1 LASTT
6 SKNVLNLRRFNLDKH
21 RSKRLD
27 LNIRHMPI
35 KTRKMTEADLV
46 DALDFIDDTHYNT
59 IVHCKHGSD
68 RTGAVIAAYH
78 VIYNNWSKESAI
90 EEMRNP
96 KFGYHEKLFPNLVGL
111 IENLDIEGVRDE
123 LGMDQ

>member
-1 LASTT
+1 M
-6 SKNVLNLRRFNLDKH
+6 DKH